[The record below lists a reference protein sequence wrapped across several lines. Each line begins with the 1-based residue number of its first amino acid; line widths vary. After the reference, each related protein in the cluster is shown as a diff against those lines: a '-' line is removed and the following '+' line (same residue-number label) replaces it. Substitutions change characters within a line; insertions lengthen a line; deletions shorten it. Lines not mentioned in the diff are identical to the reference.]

1 MDDHHTKFRPQ
12 EFESG
17 IHKGEETKFEFEF
30 MPTRPGEGKIIAK
43 IYRID
48 VARSY
53 LVETTNF
60 DFEVKTESREEK

>member
-1 MDDHHTKFRPQ
+1 
-12 EFESG
+12 
-17 IHKGEETKFEFEF
+17 